1 MGLGE
6 RMQDIDG
13 RVLTPEESEA
23 LRLRQDARELLQA
36 IREGEEEDAAER
48 EKGASGSGARR
59 VDP

>member
-1 MGLGE
+1 
-6 RMQDIDG
+6 
-13 RVLTPEESEA
+13 LTPEESEA